1 LLYFYPTKGVDMPV
15 SDRQDRI
22 ALLVDQQGFISVND
36 LANLFQ
42 VSEMT
47 IRRDL
52 DRLVDQKRLRR
63 TFGGA
68 LSLQAEGPGISVED
82 EHQFLTK
89 PEGKLV
95 DRVDVLVATSVNP
108 RYDRLLFERL
118 SKQHIPI
125 VAESLKVQ
133 ASPVVVATDNTHSAM
148 DLGRWAGNY
157 ARGHWQGRAVI
168 LDLSY
173 HLSNTQTRS
182 HSFYEGVCEA
192 LSTDVEWISINAQ
205 SRYQTAYQLTR
216 DALKVNREI
225 NIIFGINDI
234 SAWGAINACQD
245 LDIDPQDVIVLPF
258 GLEGSTLKD
267 ALLAGT
273 YCKAGLAMFPEI
285 VGPVCIEAAILA
297 YNGHPLPEHLVTPY
311 MVLTSQDL
319 LDVYR
324 QSDSGWEL
332 RWDVVQ
338 QNLNLPLQIDP
349 DNQLYRDHLPRRIGF
364 IVPFIEHEWYQNL
377 RASMQAYAERLGIK
391 IEVVDVDKDLANE
404 MDFRRNE
411 IARLAAS
418 LVGPDEVILI
428 DGGPLATFLAR
439 QLTNTSGLTIITNSI
454 PVFDI
459 LRNNPDNI
467 LILTGGAF
475 RQSSGALVG
484 PTAEGALRELR
495 ADKLFLMVGGISF
508 DFGLSHTNISEVTI
522 KQAMIQSARE
532 VILLADHA
540 SFEQESTVQVAS
552 LDVVDRLISDDALPA
567 SIRLDLS
574 MRGIEV
580 LLASV

>member
-1 LLYFYPTKGVDMPV
+1 
-15 SDRQDRI
+15 
-22 ALLVDQQGFISVND
+22 
-36 LANLFQ
+36 
-42 VSEMT
+42 
-47 IRRDL
+47 
-52 DRLVDQKRLRR
+52 
-63 TFGGA
+63 
-68 LSLQAEGPGISVED
+68 
-82 EHQFLTK
+82 
-89 PEGKLV
+89 
-95 DRVDVLVATSVNP
+95 
-108 RYDRLLFERL
+108 
-118 SKQHIPI
+118 
-125 VAESLKVQ
+125 
-133 ASPVVVATDNTHSAM
+133 
-148 DLGRWAGNY
+148 
-157 ARGHWQGRAVI
+157 
-168 LDLSY
+168 
-173 HLSNTQTRS
+173 
-182 HSFYEGVCEA
+182 
-192 LSTDVEWISINAQ
+192 
-205 SRYQTAYQLTR
+205 
-216 DALKVNREI
+216 
-225 NIIFGINDI
+225 
-234 SAWGAINACQD
+234 
-245 LDIDPQDVIVLPF
+245 
-258 GLEGSTLKD
+258 LKD

-285 VGPVCIEAAILA
+285 VGPVCIEAAIMA
-297 YNGHPLPEHLVTPY
+297 YNGNPLPEHLVTPY
-311 MVLTSQDL
+311 RVLTSKDL
-319 LDVYR
+319 LDVYM

-332 RWDVVQ
+332 RWDFVQ
-338 QNLNLPLQIDP
+338 QNLNIPLPISP
-349 DNQLYRDHLPRRIGF
+349 DNQINRDHLPRRIGF
-364 IVPFIEHEWYQNL
+364 IVPFIEHEWYQIL
-377 RASMQAYAERLGIK
+377 RTSMQAYAERLGIN
-391 IEVVDVDKDLANE
+391 IEVVDVDQDLANE

-411 IARLAAS
+411 IARVAAS
-418 LVGPDEVILI
+418 LVQPDEVILI
-428 DGGPLATFLAR
+428 DAGPLATFLAR
-439 QLTNTSGLTIITNSI
+439 QLTNTSSLTIITNSI